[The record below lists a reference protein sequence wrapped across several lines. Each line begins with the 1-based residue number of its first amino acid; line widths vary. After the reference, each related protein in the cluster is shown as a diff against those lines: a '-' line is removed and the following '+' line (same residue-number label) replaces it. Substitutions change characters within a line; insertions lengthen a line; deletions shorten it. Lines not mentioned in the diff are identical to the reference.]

1 MSDSTS
7 VFRRK
12 RTVKSTIRAAMQIL
26 EPRLLLSSD
35 YAAVFKEQEY
45 VQTGDST
52 PVPTSTPNDGAVEVN
67 EEASGGAIQSASV
80 TFPDGTKHDL
90 IEGMVGSPSAT
101 FGFPYS
107 TQADL
112 DAAWPGGT
120 YTIKFTD
127 GGGTFQYSLSM
138 PDVDTFPTTI
148 PQVSNI
154 SDLGNIDPSQ
164 SFTLSW
170 NPWDG
175 ATTGDYVKIQI
186 IDTSTGDA
194 VYDSPWPF
202 ESSPLLGTDT
212 SDLIPAGTLQPNT
225 TYTGQIF
232 FIVPSQEV
240 TGESGVP
247 GFSGFTSVTEFTI
260 STSTAIS
267 VPAAPTNVTGSLGSY
282 PKHVLI
288 NWTPVSGA
296 TSYQIFRSTSN
307 SFSSATKIQGGVTGG
322 SFADST
328 ASPGVLYYYW
338 VVGRNS
344 SGVGTPSDSTS
355 GYIPLQAPTLTV
367 TDETHHLALTWTPV
381 TNASTYQVWRS
392 LTNDVSDATRIA
404 NGVTD
409 LFFNDTSV
417 SGSTD
422 YFYWVRAKNSLGV
435 GAWSNVGMGE
445 LT

>member
-12 RTVKSTIRAAMQIL
+12 RGLNPTVKATIQRL
-26 EPRLLLSSD
+26 EPRLLFSSD
-35 YAAVFKEQEY
+35 YVGLFKEQEFT
-45 VQTGDST
+45 QTGNST
-52 PVPTSTPNDGAVEVN
+52 PTPSSTPDAGAAEVN
-67 EEASGGAIQSASV
+67 ENATGGAIQSGSL
-80 TFPDGTKHDL
+80 TFPGGSKQNLIITPTDGPL
-90 IEGMVGSPSAT
+90 GEY
-101 FGFPYS
+101 GFVYS
-107 TQADL
+107 TVSAL

-120 YTIKFTD
+120 YTIKYTD
-127 GGGTFQYSLSM
+127 GVDTFQYSLSM
-138 PDVDTFPTTI
+138 PDADTFPATI

-154 SDLGNIDPSQ
+154 SELGNVDPSE
-164 SFTLSW
+164 SFTVSW

-175 ATTGDYVKIQI
+175 ATTGDYVKLELINNTSG
-186 IDTSTGDA
+186 DT
-194 VYDSPWPF
+194 VYSSPWPF

-212 SDLIPAGTLQPNT
+212 SDLVPAGTLQANT
-225 TYTGQIF
+225 TYKGQLF

-247 GFSGFTSVTEFTI
+247 GFSGFADVTTFSL